1 MLNTKRLC
9 IRLME
14 IEDMESI
21 RRIHN
26 DPLTLVWLTDIFHV
40 SKEEQL
46 TWFNNMMNSRINRR
60 YCVINKDTNEIIAVA
75 RLDKIDLVNRNAEIG
90 LDVSSE
96 HRRKGYATEIYN
108 CLIDYAFKSLN
119 LHRLSLVTLE
129 NNFPAMNLYTNLG
142 FKLEGQMS
150 EAIFRDSKYINL
162 ICMYLLNPKDKNE

>member
-1 MLNTKRLC
+1 
-9 IRLME
+9 ME
-14 IEDMESI
+14 IEDLESI

-26 DPLTLVWLTDIFHV
+26 DPGTLIWLTDIFHV

-60 YCVINKDTNEIIAVA
+60 YSVIKKDINEIIAVA
-75 RLDKIDLVNRNAEIG
+75 RLDKIDSVNRNAEIG
-90 LDVSSE
+90 LDVSFE
-96 HRRKGYATEIYN
+96 HRRKGYAIEIYN

-129 NNFPAMNLYTNLG
+129 NNLPAINLYTKLG
-142 FKLEGQMS
+142 FKQEGQMS

-162 ICMYLLNPKDKNE
+162 VSMYLLNPKDKNE